1 MPGGIAGFQQSAGK
15 AAELFYELQV
25 MLIFLHPVLRNLA
38 SVSLMVFILSGQPV
52 TCDMMIFR

>member
-15 AAELFYELQV
+15 AAELFYGLQV

-38 SVSLMVFILSGQPV
+38 SVSLDGFYFVR
-52 TCDMMIFR
+52 TAYDMMIFR